1 MGRGRRARHRRN
13 RARTHHAA
21 TAAACVERRADRVAV
36 EVTLKALELARAY
49 DGPLRGAPEPA
60 LLFAAYLVPEAGE
73 PQLLARALE
82 RVPCRGG
89 CPQTVALERTALRA
103 AAPREQAERLLLV
116 MLALEEDAGTDVADL
131 YAALERPEQ
140 FTIFPPGPRVPE
152 AVTLEDLLRV
162 APAEP
167 PRAEPVCV
175 LRRGVDLGELRRDD
189 WVGAALLRVR
199 PARGAAARLWR
210 VPLVAADGRNDWT
223 AVLRVL
229 AR

>member
-13 RARTHHAA
+13 RTRARLAA
-21 TAAACVERRADRVAV
+21 TAAACAERRASSVTV
-36 EVTLKALELARAY
+36 EVRLEALDLARAY

-60 LLFAAYLVPEAGE
+60 LLCAAYAVPEATA
-73 PQLLARALE
+73 PQMLARALE
-82 RVPCRGG
+82 RVAARGG
-89 CPQTVALERTALRA
+89 CPQTVELGRTVLRT
-103 AAPREQAERLLLV
+103 AAPREHADRLLLV
-116 MLALEEDAGTDVADL
+116 LLALEEDAGADIADL

-162 APAEP
+162 APADP

-175 LRRGVDLGELRRDD
+175 LRRGVDLVALRKDD

-199 PARGAAARLWR
+199 PAPGAEARLWR
-210 VPLVAADGRNDWT
+210 VPFVSADGRNDWT
-223 AVLRVL
+223 AVLRIF
-229 AR
+229 AG

>member
-1 MGRGRRARHRRN
+1 M
-13 RARTHHAA
+13 
-21 TAAACVERRADRVAV
+21 
-36 EVTLKALELARAY
+36 TLKALELARGH
-49 DGPLRGAPEPA
+49 DGGLRGAPEPA
-60 LLFAAYLVPEAGE
+60 LLFAVYAVPETGE

-82 RVPCRGG
+82 RVPCRGA
-89 CPQTVALERTALRA
+89 CPRTVELERTVLRA
-103 AAPREQAERLLLV
+103 AAPREQVERLLLV
-116 MLALEEDAGTDVADL
+116 VFALEEDAGSDL
-131 YAALERPEQ
+131 AELYGALERPEQ

-162 APAEP
+162 APVEP

-175 LRRGVDLGELRRDD
+175 LRHGVDLCELRRDD

-199 PARGAAARLWR
+199 PARGAEARLWR
-210 VPLVAADGRNDWT
+210 VPFVAADGRNDWT